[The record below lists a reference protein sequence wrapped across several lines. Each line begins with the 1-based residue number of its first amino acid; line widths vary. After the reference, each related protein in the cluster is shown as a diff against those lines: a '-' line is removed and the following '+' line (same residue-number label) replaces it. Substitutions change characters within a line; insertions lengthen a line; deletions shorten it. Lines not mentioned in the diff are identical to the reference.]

1 MIDSAVMNGSAMPM
15 APAGSGSKSAV
26 TGSGPAARFAKLH
39 IGIHDQLDGGGML
52 SCLFSRKSAVSADA
66 QIFRRDLAAVFLLF
80 VADLCALIQC
90 A

>member
-1 MIDSAVMNGSAMPM
+1 MIDSAVMNGSAMPT
-15 APAGSGSKSAV
+15 APAGSSKSAV

-66 QIFRRDLAAVFLLF
+66 QIFRRYLAAVFLLF